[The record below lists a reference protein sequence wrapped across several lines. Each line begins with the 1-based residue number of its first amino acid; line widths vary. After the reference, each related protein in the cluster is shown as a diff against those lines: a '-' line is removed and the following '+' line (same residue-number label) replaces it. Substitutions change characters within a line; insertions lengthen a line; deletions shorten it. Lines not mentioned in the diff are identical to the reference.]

1 MRNRIWNPYQEAR
14 AMENWMNRFWKN
26 DDYTG
31 SEDWNISMDVMKK
44 GDTYIVE
51 ASLPG
56 IDPKDIDVSIEDN
69 VLTIRAE
76 RQSCTDCDKDVT
88 YLVNERP
95 VGSFYR
101 ALRLPDT
108 IDTSK
113 ITSDY
118 KNGVLTITLPK
129 AEELKKKQIKI
140 GIGPTEIEG

>member
-1 MRNRIWNPYQEAR
+1 M
-14 AMENWMNRFWKN
+14 MENLANRLWQSN
-26 DDYTG
+26 DY
-31 SEDWNISMDVMKK
+31 SSCEDWNISLDVMKK
-44 GDTYIVE
+44 GDTFAVA

-56 IDPKDIDVSIEDN
+56 IDAKDIDVSIEDN

-76 RQSCTDCDKDVT
+76 RKDPAADDKEIT

-113 ITSDY
+113 IKSSY
-118 KNGVLTITLPK
+118 KDGVPMITLPT
-129 AEELKKKQIKI
+129 ADELR
-140 GIGPTEIEG
+140 

>member
-1 MRNRIWNPYQEAR
+1 MTTKLWNPLQEMR
-14 AMENWMNRFWKN
+14 MMENLANRLWQSN
-26 DDYTG
+26 DY
-31 SEDWNISMDVMKK
+31 SSCEDWNISLDVMKK
-44 GDTYIVE
+44 GDTFAVA

-56 IDPKDIDVSIEDN
+56 IDAKDIDVSIEDN

-76 RQSCTDCDKDVT
+76 RKDPAADDKEIT

-101 ALRLPDT
+101 ALRLPET

-113 ITSDY
+113 IQSSY
-118 KNGVLTITLPK
+118 KDGVLMITLPT

-140 GIGPTEIEG
+140 DVAPSIEG

>member
-1 MRNRIWNPYQEAR
+1 MTTKLWNPLQEMR
-14 AMENWMNRFWKN
+14 MMENLANRLWQSN
-26 DDYTG
+26 DY
-31 SEDWNISMDVMKK
+31 SSCEDWNISLDVMKK
-44 GDTYIVE
+44 GDTFAVA

-56 IDPKDIDVSIEDN
+56 IDAKDIDVSIEDN

-76 RQSCTDCDKDVT
+76 RKDPAADDKEIT

-113 ITSDY
+113 IKSSY
-118 KNGVLTITLPK
+118 KDGVPMITLPT
-129 AEELKKKQIKI
+129 ADELR
-140 GIGPTEIEG
+140 

>member
-1 MRNRIWNPYQEAR
+1 MTTKLWNPLQEMR
-14 AMENWMNRFWKN
+14 MMENLANRLWQSN
-26 DDYTG
+26 DY
-31 SEDWNISMDVMKK
+31 SRCEDWDIPLDVMKK
-44 GDTYIVE
+44 GDTFAVA

-56 IDPKDIDVSIEDN
+56 IDAKDIEVSIEDN

-76 RQSCTDCDKDVT
+76 RKDPAADDKEIT

-101 ALRLPDT
+101 ALRLPET

-113 ITSDY
+113 IQSSY
-118 KNGVLTITLPK
+118 KDGVLMITLPK

-140 GIGPTEIEG
+140 DVAPSIEA

>member
-1 MRNRIWNPYQEAR
+1 MTTKLWNPLQEMR
-14 AMENWMNRFWKN
+14 MMENLANRLWQSN
-26 DDYTG
+26 DY
-31 SEDWNISMDVMKK
+31 SSCEDWNISLDVMKK
-44 GDTYIVE
+44 GDTFAVA

-56 IDPKDIDVSIEDN
+56 IDAKDIDVSIEDN

-76 RQSCTDCDKDVT
+76 RKDPAADDKEIT

-101 ALRLPDT
+101 ALRLPET

-113 ITSDY
+113 VQSSY
-118 KNGVLTITLPK
+118 KDGVLMITLPK

-140 GIGPTEIEG
+140 DVAPSIEG

>member
-1 MRNRIWNPYQEAR
+1 MTTKLWNPLQEMR
-14 AMENWMNRFWKN
+14 MMENLANRLWQSN
-26 DDYTG
+26 DY
-31 SEDWNISMDVMKK
+31 SSCEDWNISLDVMKK
-44 GDTYIVE
+44 GDTFAVA

-56 IDPKDIDVSIEDN
+56 IDAKDIDVSIEDN

-76 RQSCTDCDKDVT
+76 RKDPAADDKEIT

-101 ALRLPDT
+101 ALRLPET

-113 ITSDY
+113 IQSSY
-118 KNGVLTITLPK
+118 KDGVLMITLPK

-140 GIGPTEIEG
+140 DVAPSIEG